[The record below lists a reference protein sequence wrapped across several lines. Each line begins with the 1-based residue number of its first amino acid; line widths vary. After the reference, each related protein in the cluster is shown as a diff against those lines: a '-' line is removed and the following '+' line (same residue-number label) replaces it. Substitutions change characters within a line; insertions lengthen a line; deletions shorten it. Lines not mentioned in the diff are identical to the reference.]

1 MICRKDTNLLPT
13 VGRRTGY
20 VHKMR
25 WINRQRVLLW
35 DTVDKRGWVVS
46 GLTALLHLV
55 RASLHGERRDI
66 FRSKMRFKPRDLE
79 EPRIWT
85 ADAAASVLVSDR
97 NLGLKIYNGETGT
110 FGDRVETFYNILEKM
125 IDYQKRISG
134 DEGVG
139 FLDKPR
145 GCLEGWDF
153 HDIMMNSDDRMF
165 PRATTL
171 EPAGRSWVDLVRA
184 MSAVTFFGRGFGQLI
199 RPSLTDVC
207 RRWTELPPG
216 KFYIAIPLLH
226 LQGLINDDDSSS
238 AAHTRLGRKLIWHTE
253 TKLLEG
259 CHCDNETEHAAHEPV
274 QSLIP
279 SSMSRDIPPRQSKI
293 TVSNSGVVIFGHHS
307 KSLLVWNDF
316 GPPTTGILG
325 ADFESGQPT
334 PFSDSGI
341 ETSSKSV
348 TAREVGTSTPSVQEQ
363 GQPVLD
369 IHEVSSPDALRDRDA
384 YTVGIICAL
393 HREALVV
400 RALLDQTFSGPDSVR
415 GDTNVY
421 AFGRMGRH
429 LVVSACLPAGNYG
442 NNPAVVCAE
451 NMRRSFEN
459 LQFCFLVGVGG
470 GIPSPSNDV
479 RLGDVVVSQGIK
491 DVPAVIQ
498 YDRGKEN
505 DRGVFERTGSLPN
518 PPTQLLGAISHLQS
532 DPQLP
537 LNPLQTYLEEM
548 ISRMPHTDKTKYRYP
563 GSHLDSLLEPSTG
576 SAASSRPK
584 DRAPRLTTDPVIHY
598 GPIASGNKVIKSA
611 EFRDKVAQRDGVL
624 CFDMEAAGVVET
636 FPALTLV
643 VRGICDY
650 SDAQKNK
657 DWQDYAAAN
666 AAAYVK
672 LLLSVVPITTRSG
685 TPSRRRA
692 DGDED
697 WEGQPSKRLRMV
709 SWRS

>member
-1 MICRKDTNLLPT
+1 MLPT
-13 VGRRTGY
+13 IGRRTGY
-20 VHKMR
+20 AHKMT
-25 WINRQRVLLW
+25 WINRQSVLLW
-35 DTVDKRGWVVS
+35 DTVDKRGWLVS

-55 RASLHGERRDI
+55 RASLHSDSRGI
-66 FRSKMRFKPRDLE
+66 FSSKMQFKQKLPQ
-79 EPRIWT
+79 EPSKWT
-85 ADAAASVLVSDR
+85 ADAAASILVSNR
-97 NLGLKIYNGETGT
+97 NLGLKIYAGETGT
-110 FGDRVETFYNILEKM
+110 FGDRVDTFYNILEKM

-134 DEGVG
+134 DEGAS

-171 EPAGRSWVDLVRA
+171 EQAGRSWVDLVRA
-184 MSAVTFFGRGFGQLI
+184 MSAVTLFGRGFGQLI
-199 RPSLTDVC
+199 KPSLTDVC
-207 RRWTELPPG
+207 KRWTELPPG
-216 KFYIAIPLLH
+216 KFYIAVPLLH
-226 LQGLINDDDSSS
+226 LEALINNDSSP

-253 TKLLEG
+253 TNLLEG
-259 CHCDNETEHAAHEPV
+259 CRCDDDTEHDAHEPV

-279 SSMSRDIPPRQSKI
+279 SSMSRDIPPRQLKI
-293 TVSNSGVVIFGHHS
+293 TVSDSAVVIFGHHS

-316 GPPTTGILG
+316 GPPTIGVPST
-325 ADFESGQPT
+325 DFESGQPT

-341 ETSSKSV
+341 ETSSKSI
-348 TAREVGTSTPSVQEQ
+348 TAREAGTSTPSVQGQEA
-363 GQPVLD
+363 QPVVD
-369 IHEVSSPDALRDRDA
+369 IDEASSTNALRDRDS

-393 HREALVV
+393 HRESLVV
-400 RALLDQTFSGPDSVR
+400 RALLDQTFTGPDSVR

-442 NNPAVVCAE
+442 NNPAAVCAE

-505 DRGVFERTGSLPN
+505 DRGVFERTGSLSN
-518 PPTQLLGAISHLQS
+518 PPTRLLGAISHLQS
-532 DPQLP
+532 DPRLP
-537 LNPLQTYLEEM
+537 LNPLETYVEEM
-548 ISRMPHTDKTKYRYP
+548 ISRMPNTDKTKYRYP

-576 SAASSRPK
+576 PAGPSRPRE
-584 DRAPRLTTDPVIHY
+584 RAPRLTTDPVIHY

-624 CFDMEAAGVVET
+624 CFDMEAAGVAET

-672 LLLSVVPITTRSG
+672 LLLSVVPVTARSDAS
-685 TPSRRRA
+685 SRRRA
-692 DGDED
+692 DGDEE
-697 WEGQPSKRLRMV
+697 WEGQPRKRLRMG
-709 SWRS
+709 SWKP

>member
-1 MICRKDTNLLPT
+1 M
-13 VGRRTGY
+13 
-20 VHKMR
+20 M
-25 WINRQRVLLW
+25 WINKQRVLLW
-35 DTVDKRGWVVS
+35 DTGDKRGWLVS

-55 RASLHGERRDI
+55 RASLHRESSDI
-66 FRSKMRFKPRDLE
+66 FSSQMLFKPELLH
-79 EPRIWT
+79 EPSEWI
-85 ADAAASVLVSDR
+85 ADATASILVSKR
-97 NLGLKIYNGETGT
+97 NLNLKIYDGEAGT

-125 IDYQKRISG
+125 IDYQNRISG
-134 DEGVG
+134 DEGAG
-139 FLDKPR
+139 LLDKPR

-171 EPAGRSWVDLVRA
+171 EQAGRSWVDLVRV
-184 MSAVTFFGRGFGQLI
+184 MSAVTLFGRGFGQLI
-199 RPSLTDVC
+199 RPSKLDVC
-207 RRWTELPPG
+207 KRWTELPPG
-216 KFYIAIPLLH
+216 KFYIAVPLLH
-226 LQGLINDDDSSS
+226 LQDLINNHSSS
-238 AAHTRLGRKLIWHTE
+238 EPHTRLGRKLIWHTE
-253 TKLLEG
+253 TNFLEG
-259 CHCDNETEHAAHEPV
+259 CRCDDDADHDAHEPV

-279 SSMSRDIPPRQSKI
+279 LSMSRDIPPRQSKI
-293 TVSNSGVVIFGHHS
+293 PVSDSAIVIFGHHS

-316 GPPTTGILG
+316 GSPTAGTLS

-341 ETSSKSV
+341 ETSSKSA
-348 TAREVGTSTPSVQEQ
+348 TARETGASTPSVQGQE

-369 IHEVSSPDALRDRDA
+369 FDESSSSDALRNRDS

-393 HREALVV
+393 HRESLVV
-400 RALLDQTFSGPDSVR
+400 RALLDKTLSGPDSVR

-505 DRGVFERTGSLPN
+505 DRGVFERTGSLSN

-532 DPQLP
+532 DPRLP
-537 LNPLQTYLEEM
+537 VNPLETYVEEM

-563 GSHLDSLLEPSTG
+563 GSHLDSLLQSSTG
-576 SAASSRPK
+576 SAGSSRA
-584 DRAPRLTTDPVIHY
+584 RERVPRLTTDPVIHY

-624 CFDMEAAGVVET
+624 CFDMEAAGVAET

-672 LLLSVVPITTRSG
+672 LLLSVVPVTARSDAS
-685 TPSRRRA
+685 SRRRA
-692 DGDED
+692 HGNDD
-697 WEGQPSKRLRMV
+697 WEDQPSKRLRMG
-709 SWRS
+709 SWKS